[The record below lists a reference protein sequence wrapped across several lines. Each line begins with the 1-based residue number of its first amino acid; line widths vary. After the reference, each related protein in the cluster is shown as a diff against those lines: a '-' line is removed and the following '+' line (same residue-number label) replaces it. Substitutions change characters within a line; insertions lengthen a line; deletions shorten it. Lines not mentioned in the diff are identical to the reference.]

1 LNLFNEPV
9 DWNSELIKEM
19 RPELSERWNMLERSL
34 YATSLEIRV
43 QIKERL
49 RGLKLVFMGEYL
61 PRVIERM
68 DLSDIIHL

>member
-1 LNLFNEPV
+1 M

-34 YATSLEIRV
+34 YATSLEISV